1 MDRRRAA
8 AGRGPRARPPERRGG
23 SRLLPVEVRNA
34 LVNRVRRRLATV
46 EEARRAASAFRAVP
60 LIVEPSA
67 DRLEEAFDL
76 ALAFEHPIDDCI
88 YLALAVA
95 RQLTLVTAD
104 RRMFDLAQRRPDRG
118 ARDAPGLRRRWRRSS
133 RRSCRSRFLTRVS
146 RGRGTADRR
155 WRGQGPSAPSP
166 VASDGGGS
174 RPQPIVAPLPRC

>member
-1 MDRRRAA
+1 MALIVDASVAVKWIVAEPLRDEALELVRQNDVVV
-8 AGRGPRARPPERRGG
+8 PD
-23 SRLLPVEVRNA
+23 LLPVEVRNA

-104 RRMFDLAQRRPDRG
+104 RRMFDLAQRRPD
-118 ARDAPGLRRRWRRSS
+118 
-133 RRSCRSRFLTRVS
+133 
-146 RGRGTADRR
+146 
-155 WRGQGPSAPSP
+155 
-166 VASDGGGS
+166 
-174 RPQPIVAPLPRC
+174 PRHA